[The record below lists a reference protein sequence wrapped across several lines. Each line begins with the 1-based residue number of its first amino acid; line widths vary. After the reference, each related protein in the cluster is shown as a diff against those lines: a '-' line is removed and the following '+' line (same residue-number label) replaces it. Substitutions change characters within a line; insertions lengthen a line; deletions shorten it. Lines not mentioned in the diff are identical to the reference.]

1 MHTTL
6 LLCSERSLAI
16 LIFSQR
22 LRYVL
27 DKYTNLHRSKRGSTC
42 LTKVSHLCY
51 ACLAHKSQRV
61 LFAQFVGE
69 RAEVIVGSAAMLV
82 LKWWGICRSLPS
94 SNFTFPDH
102 LWKKITR
109 KLKSSHLYNEIAVSL
124 VFLATFWCTLVRYA
138 LRLLSRSSAMP
149 PHVQRKQS
157 HCCNGGGLDEWFW
170 TQ

>member
-42 LTKVSHLCY
+42 ITKVSHLCY

-102 LWKKITR
+102 LWKKNHAKIKVIT
-109 KLKSSHLYNEIAVSL
+109 
-124 VFLATFWCTLVRYA
+124 F
-138 LRLLSRSSAMP
+138 
-149 PHVQRKQS
+149 VQRNRSFAGILGHILVHSSTVCTASFIPQLS
-157 HCCNGGGLDEWFW
+157 HAAACTEEAVALL
-170 TQ
+170 

>member
-42 LTKVSHLCY
+42 ITKVSHLCY

-69 RAEVIVGSAAMLV
+69 RAEVSGQCGHACAKV
-82 LKWWGICRSLPS
+82 
-94 SNFTFPDH
+94 
-102 LWKKITR
+102 
-109 KLKSSHLYNEIAVSL
+109 
-124 VFLATFWCTLVRYA
+124 VRD
-138 LRLLSRSSAMP
+138 LS
-149 PHVQRKQS
+149 
-157 HCCNGGGLDEWFW
+157 
-170 TQ
+170 